1 MAEAHDAAEQSA
13 TPRKRYGPS
22 MSSRWRSAATLAVLL
37 LTSCAST
44 RTIPAD
50 TQTLLAAALTPDSNV
65 ATVVVG
71 PGGAT
76 VSYQEAGGLRVVS
89 LSPTAAPSIAAD
101 RQLPSRPGDSFDA
114 RLIVETA
121 KNLATTCKYNSQSTV
136 ATALSVSATAIE
148 TTCGASISS
157 TVNGHPL
164 TVLSRGWALDN
175 LKVLWSDLSVVVP
188 DAKVTLIMLEEDYV
202 VFGFVS
208 AMTACPQV
216 WWVRNF
222 NGTTSAHCRSAFT
235 GDLVDTTRFS
245 PQRMLDAVSTAG
257 ASLPSASPQ
266 SVYVIAH
273 PDSLKVT
280 LARGDEQR
288 LIEVVP

>member
-1 MAEAHDAAEQSA
+1 
-13 TPRKRYGPS
+13 

-50 TQTLLAAALTPDSNV
+50 TQTLLAAALTPDLNV
-65 ATVVVG
+65 ATVAVG

-76 VSYQEAGGLRVVS
+76 VSYQEEGGLRVVP
-89 LSPTAAPSIAAD
+89 LSPTPAPSIAANMH
-101 RQLPSRPGDSFDA
+101 LPSRSGDGFDVP
-114 RLIVETA
+114 LIVETA
-121 KNLATTCKYNSQSTV
+121 KNLVTTCKDDNQSTF
-136 ATALSVSATAIE
+136 ARALSASATLIPTA
-148 TTCGASISS
+148 CGAIISTTLNSISS
-157 TVNGHPL
+157 SVNGHPL
-164 TVLSRGWALDN
+164 TVLSGGWTLDN

-188 DAKVTLIMLEEDYV
+188 DAKVTQILLHEDDV
-202 VFGFVS
+202 VFSFVS

-222 NGTTSAHCRSAFT
+222 NGTTSAQCASAFT

-257 ASLPSASPQ
+257 VSLPSASPQ
-266 SVYVIAH
+266 SVLVIAY
-273 PDSLKVT
+273 PESLQVT
-280 LARGDEQR
+280 LARGNKQR
-288 LIEVVP
+288 IIEVAS

>member
-1 MAEAHDAAEQSA
+1 M
-13 TPRKRYGPS
+13 T
-22 MSSRWRSAATLAVLL
+22 SRWRSAATLAVLL

-65 ATVVVG
+65 TTVVDRPAEV
-71 PGGAT
+71 T
-76 VSYQEAGGLRVVS
+76 VSYQEAGGLKVVP
-89 LSPTAAPSIAAD
+89 LSDSPAPSIAANMH
-101 RQLPSRPGDSFDA
+101 LPSRSGDGFDVP
-114 RLIVETA
+114 LIVETA
-121 KNLATTCKYNSQSTV
+121 KNLAATCKDDNQLTEAS
-136 ATALSVSATAIE
+136 ALSASATLI
-148 TTCGASISS
+148 TTACGAMISTTLNSTSS

-164 TVLSRGWALDN
+164 TVLSGGWTLDN

-188 DAKVTLIMLEEDYV
+188 DAKVTQILLHEDDV
-202 VFGFVS
+202 VFSFVS

-222 NGTTSAHCRSAFT
+222 NGTTSALCVSAFT

-257 ASLPSASPQ
+257 ESLPSASPQ
-266 SVYVIAH
+266 SVLAIAY
-273 PDSLKVT
+273 PDSLQVT
-280 LARGDEQR
+280 LARGNEQR
-288 LIEVVP
+288 IIEVAS